1 MNSLL
6 RHLATALLITT
17 GSTAGALAAE
27 TAPQLAAGGT
37 FTLTFPDMPP
47 TFYAMC
53 QKKNDK
59 AQLVVYLPT
68 NYHPGR
74 KFPLFLF
81 LGGGDGGVVGS
92 PGVSVSLVER
102 KDFVVVGVPLFK
114 AAQPDTPEWNYI
126 MNEADGRTMW
136 PLLKT
141 MLAKLEQ
148 VVPNIDPACQVIG
161 GSSNGAHATAA
172 LVDGSDG
179 EVARRFSAFLIV
191 EGGGKLKHYDL
202 LKGKAYLMVSS
213 NAKSKPR
220 AQQICDAAKAAGAR
234 TTFICEDV
242 GKHDFPVAAYPAVRE
257 WLRGQLPTD
266 FAAAP
271 AAVKADLKVGD
282 KAPAFKLMASDG
294 KEYSLEQFAGKSA
307 VALCWYLRAGSGGS
321 RVELSGIQ
329 AEMGKLAKYQVQVL
343 GITVSELGENAAFAK
358 DLALTFPLLSDPQ
371 LTVANAY
378 GTLRATAGPTGPV
391 AERWVIL
398 IDAQGIVRSVE
409 KGEDVQSKGRLLVT
423 ALEEAKI
430 PVK

>member
-17 GSTAGALAAE
+17 GSAAGALAAE

-37 FTLTFPDMPP
+37 FTFTFPEMPP

-59 AQLVVYLPT
+59 AQMVVYLPI

-81 LGGGDGGVVGS
+81 LGGGDGGLVGS

-114 AAQPDTPEWNYI
+114 AAQPNTPEWNYI
-126 MNEADGRTMW
+126 MNEADGRYMW

-148 VVPNIDPACQVIG
+148 VVPNIDPTCQVIG

-191 EGGGKLKHYDL
+191 EGGGKMKHYDL

-257 WLRGQLPTD
+257 WLRGQLPTEFTRD
-266 FAAAP
+266 
-271 AAVKADLKVGD
+271 
-282 KAPAFKLMASDG
+282 
-294 KEYSLEQFAGKSA
+294 
-307 VALCWYLRAGSGGS
+307 
-321 RVELSGIQ
+321 
-329 AEMGKLAKYQVQVL
+329 
-343 GITVSELGENAAFAK
+343 
-358 DLALTFPLLSDPQ
+358 
-371 LTVANAY
+371 
-378 GTLRATAGPTGPV
+378 
-391 AERWVIL
+391 
-398 IDAQGIVRSVE
+398 
-409 KGEDVQSKGRLLVT
+409 
-423 ALEEAKI
+423 
-430 PVK
+430 